1 MLFPSRPLIATLFS
15 LSALLAGATAP
26 RAQAE
31 RTLDLSGFAAV
42 DISTGLDATIT
53 PGDSFAITL
62 RADSRNSLDQVV
74 LEVKD
79 GTLYA
84 SRPFNLLNEITSG
97 RLFTG
102 FFSSPPDV
110 QITITMPAITAL
122 DSGTGAHV
130 TLSDFVG
137 SDLRMRSHEGGDI
150 RADRIAFNHVTL
162 QAATGASLAVRG
174 KCKSTDQS
182 VSTGADIEAAE
193 LVCQQARADAS
204 TGGSVS
210 LYARTRL
217 DASASTG
224 GSITVYGA
232 PEQVSSEES
241 LGGSIDIIP

>member
-15 LSALLAGATAP
+15 LSSLLAGVTAP
-26 RAQAE
+26 RAQEE

-53 PGDSFAITL
+53 PGNSFSITL
-62 RADSRNSLDQVV
+62 EGASRGDLDQVIV
-74 LEVKD
+74 EVRN

-84 SRPFNLLNEITSG
+84 GRSFNLIDEITSG
-97 RLFTG
+97 RLFTR
-102 FFSSPPDV
+102 FFSSPPKV
-110 QITITMPAITAL
+110 QITITMPALSAL
-122 DSGTGAHV
+122 DVGTGAQV
-130 TLSDFVG
+130 TLSGFTG
-137 SDLRMRSHEGGDI
+137 SDVQMSAHEGGDI
-150 RADRIAFNHVTL
+150 RADSIAFDHITL
-162 QAATGASLAVRG
+162 QAATGASLAARG

-204 TGGSVS
+204 TGGSMS
-210 LYARTRL
+210 LYAQTSL

-224 GSITVYGA
+224 GSITVHGA
-232 PEQVSSEES
+232 PAQVSSEEN